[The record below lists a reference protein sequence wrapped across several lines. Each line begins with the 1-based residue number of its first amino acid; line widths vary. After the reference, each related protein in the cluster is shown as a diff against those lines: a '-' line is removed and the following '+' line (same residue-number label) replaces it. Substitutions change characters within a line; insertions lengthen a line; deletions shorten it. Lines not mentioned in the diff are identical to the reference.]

1 MLTRPNRRIVYAG
14 AAVNTASSEDGNSD
28 EASAEQKVK
37 YEAEEGEE
45 GDASKKAGQNDGE
58 GGVDDC
64 SA

>member
-1 MLTRPNRRIVYAG
+1 M
-14 AAVNTASSEDGNSD
+14 NTASSEDGNSD